1 MHQDVSQSSR
11 RGQRNRHQTCQACQ
25 QMEGYGR
32 KQLQGMV
39 TSVTNG
45 LKNICKTI
53 QWLNCTNS
61 GNTQSTA
68 RCCVS
73 GASGSNETW
82 KMSVTC
88 QLLTW
93 LWIKNLSSQL
103 LWMQEHRGTASNIFK
118 ANVQSQSARVQF
130 LLNSKQGKK
139 METLPKKAK
148 QCVWKSHILHLASCN
163 WGPDKPHCS
172 GCFWMSPANP
182 VGKLFAAYIQQRK
195 KSENWSLFENHPYRH
210 FTGWQPPNAL

>member
-1 MHQDVSQSSR
+1 MLRFRCKWVKWD
-11 RGQRNRHQTCQACQ
+11 
-25 QMEGYGR
+25 M
-32 KQLQGMV
+32 
-39 TSVTNG
+39 
-45 LKNICKTI
+45 KN
-53 QWLNCTNS
+53 
-61 GNTQSTA
+61 
-68 RCCVS
+68 
-73 GASGSNETW
+73 E
-82 KMSVTC
+82 C
-88 QLLTW
+88 QLPVVDMTLDQESELTTPV
-93 LWIKNLSSQL
+93 NA
-103 LWMQEHRGTASNIFK
+103 EHRGTASNIFK